1 MAKFNFNELKLTD
14 SADIT
19 KVDENF
25 KKVEELAAPIANPT
39 FTGSAKAP
47 NPSTTSNDTS
57 IATTNFVQTLL
68 STIIG
73 NLANLTTSAKEN
85 IVSAINE
92 LSAEINSKTS
102 AVTYTATI
110 ENSAWSGSTAP
121 YTKEI
126 QVAGI
131 LESDN
136 PIIDVVQTGTFST
149 DKQLLRE
156 WLKVTRINTGANK
169 ITITANAIPSINIPI
184 QIKVVK

>member
-14 SADIT
+14 VADIT

-73 NLANLTTSAKEN
+73 SLANLTTSAKEN

-92 LSAEINSKTS
+92 LATRINGKASTN
-102 AVTYTATI
+102 TYTATI

-126 QVAGI
+126 IVAGI
-131 LESDN
+131 LETDN
-136 PIIDVVQTGTFST
+136 PIIDIVQTGTLNT
-149 DKQLLRE
+149 DEVLIEE
-156 WLKVTRINTGANK
+156 WVKIKRITTASNK
-169 ITITANAIPSINIPI
+169 IVVTATEIPTTNIPI

>member
-25 KKVEELAAPIANPT
+25 AKVEELAAPIANPI

-47 NPSTTSNDTS
+47 NPSTNSNDTS
-57 IATTNFVQTLL
+57 IATTNFVQTLS

-73 NLANLTTSAKEN
+73 SLANLTTSAKAN

-92 LSAEINSKTS
+92 LSTEINSKTS

-110 ENSAWSGSTAP
+110 ENTAWSGSTAP

-156 WLKVTRINTGANK
+156 WLKVTRITTGANK
-169 ITITANAIPSINIPI
+169 ITITANAVPSVNIPI